1 MQRHR
6 MLAAVAAIALVT
18 LAPLPA
24 RAAELRTTLGSW
36 GYHFKGDVVDN
47 GTRYDFRDDLELEAH
62 RRRSLAME
70 YDTPKGWW
78 PDFAASFTQMGARGD
93 HAETV
98 TLPLPGTR
106 TIATDADFD
115 NYEIVARYPMR
126 FGPLRVSAGV
136 AIQQL
141 KGELVIE
148 DSEQAQPGRERYDET
163 FPLPHVQVRLHS
175 PVFALVTTA
184 QGISYDGNRALEWRA
199 LVEARFLEPLQLEVG
214 WQEKRYEIDLADY
227 ALDTRLSGVLV
238 RVGLVYR

>member
-1 MQRHR
+1 MQRHL
-6 MLAAVAAIALVT
+6 MLGAVAALVA

-24 RAAELRTTLGSW
+24 RAAELRATLGGW
-36 GYHFKGDVVDN
+36 GYHFQGDVVDK
-47 GTRYDFRDDLELEAH
+47 GTRYDLQEDLELEAH
-62 RRRSLAME
+62 RRRSVALE

-93 HAETV
+93 HTEAV

-148 DSEQAQPGRERYDET
+148 DSEQAAPSRERYDET
-163 FPLPHVQVRLHS
+163 FPVPHVQARLHS

-184 QGISYDGNRALEWRA
+184 QGLSYDGNRAFEWRA

-214 WQEKRYEIDLADY
+214 WQDKRYEIELADY
-227 ALDTRLSGVLV
+227 ALDTRVSGVLV